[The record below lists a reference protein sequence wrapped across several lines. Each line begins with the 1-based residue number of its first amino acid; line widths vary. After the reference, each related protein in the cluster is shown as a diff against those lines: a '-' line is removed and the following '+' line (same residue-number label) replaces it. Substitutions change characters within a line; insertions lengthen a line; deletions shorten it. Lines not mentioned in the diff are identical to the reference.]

1 MVIYA
6 ASPPYKCGCSL
17 NIGIQGN
24 DSETGFRSG
33 LGTGPDRLLP
43 DPSVYCSILP
53 GPLGHPL
60 AAWPGFF
67 ISKRLWQR
75 GGVYGRRLSPAEP
88 QKPARWGRP
97 ALQLVRQPV
106 GPGMAPRPSMRGG
119 QECRAMARPSGVRSA
134 SVTMR
139 MVWRR
144 RSDRLRVRLFRAR
157 PGPELP
163 RRRSNL
169 VGTRSRSRSCA
180 GGERPR
186 VARRAHGPLPGRGPR
201 GRAGCFEA
209 RGWGSGHDPA
219 G

>member
-1 MVIYA
+1 MADVVIYA
-6 ASPPYKCGCSL
+6 ASPPHKCGCSL

-67 ISKRLWQR
+67 ISERLWQA
-75 GGVYGRRLSPAEP
+75 GGPHGRDASTPAEP
-88 QKPARWGRP
+88 QKPTRWGASCPAACAPARWSRNG
-97 ALQLVRQPV
+97 A
-106 GPGMAPRPSMRGG
+106 RPSMRGG
-119 QECRAMARPSGVRSA
+119 QESWAMARPSGVRPASA
-134 SVTMR
+134 MIR
-139 MVWRR
+139 MVWHR
-144 RSDRLRVRLFRAR
+144 RSDRLRGRLFRVR
-157 PGPELP
+157 PGAALS

-169 VGTRSRSRSCA
+169 VGRRLASRSCA
-180 GGERPR
+180 GRARPR

-201 GRAGCFEA
+201 GRAGSLEA
-209 RGWGSGHDPA
+209 
-219 G
+219 